1 MECIKKREIN
11 SGYAYNNGDKNLEW
25 CSTMGTLTLEMNPT
39 KGTLKL
45 NIHSTKLEILY
56 TKRTLMLDIFN
67 RPGVAGA
74 VL

>member
-1 MECIKKREIN
+1 
-11 SGYAYNNGDKNLEW
+11 
-25 CSTMGTLTLEMNPT
+25 MGMLTLEMNPT

-56 TKRTLMLDIFN
+56 TKRTLMLDIFS